1 MLNLSP
7 HNRNQIEADGL
18 VATQMLNK
26 APKKLLRNAIY
37 ALLVVGL
44 VILFL
49 PWTQNI
55 RSDGQVLTLRP
66 EQRPQTINALIGGRI
81 EKWFVKEG
89 DLVQK
94 GDTIMFISEIKD
106 GYFDPQLVG
115 RSEEQLKSKELSVV
129 SYSDKVQALDKR
141 IDALIAT
148 GKLKVQQARI
158 KAQQAQL
165 KLKSDSIE
173 NHAANLNYQI
183 AKDQYERFE
192 KLYERDLKSKT
203 EVETRKVAMQRAQ
216 ASMIGAQQKFL
227 QSRNDIIDAKVELNA
242 VETKFQDE
250 VSKAESDKFT
260 ALSSMYEAEIDVS
273 KMQSQVANYSIR
285 NGMYYILAPQDGRI
299 AKTLSSGIGE
309 TIKQGTAI
317 ATIMPTNY
325 DLAVEMYVRPMD
337 LPLLEVGQ
345 HVRIQF
351 DGWPAIVFS
360 GWPNTSYGTYG
371 GTVFA
376 IDQFANENGEF
387 RVLVSPDP
395 KEHKW
400 PEALRVGGGAYAML
414 LLKDVPI
421 WYELWRNVNGFPPDY
436 YKAKVPDTKNKTK
449 ASKNEK

>member
-7 HNRNQIEADGL
+7 QNRNQIDTEGL

-26 APKKLLRNAIY
+26 APKKLLRNTIY
-37 ALLVVGL
+37 ALLILSL

-55 RSDGQVLTLRP
+55 RSNGQVLTLRP

-89 DLVQK
+89 DLVRQ

-115 RSEEQLKSKELSVV
+115 RSEDQLKSKELSVV
-129 SYSDKVQALDKR
+129 SYSDKVQALDAR

-250 VSKAESDKFT
+250 VSKAESEKFT

-309 TIKQGTAI
+309 TIKQGAAI

-337 LPLLEVGQ
+337 LPLLQVGQ

-387 RVLVSPDP
+387 RVLVAPDA
-395 KEHKW
+395 KAHKW

-414 LLKDVPI
+414 LLNDVPI

-436 YKAKVPDTKNKTK
+436 YKSKVPDTKSKTK
-449 ASKNEK
+449 SIKNEK

>member
-7 HNRNQIEADGL
+7 QNRNHIDAEGL

-26 APKKLLRNAIY
+26 APKKLLRNTIY
-37 ALLVVGL
+37 ALLILGL
-44 VILFL
+44 IILFL

-55 RSDGQVLTLRP
+55 RSNGQVLTLRP

-89 DLVQK
+89 DLVKQ

-115 RSEEQLKSKELSVV
+115 RSEDQLRSKELSVV
-129 SYSDKVQALDKR
+129 SYSDKVQALDAR

-216 ASMIGAQQKFL
+216 AAMIGAQQKFL
-227 QSRNDIIDAKVELNA
+227 QSRNDIIDAKVELSA

-250 VSKAESDKFT
+250 VSKAESEKFT

-285 NGMYYILAPQDGRI
+285 NGMYYIGPARWPHRQNFIQRHRRNHQTGRSHRDHHADQLRPRGRNVRQTDGF
-299 AKTLSSGIGE
+299 
-309 TIKQGTAI
+309 
-317 ATIMPTNY
+317 
-325 DLAVEMYVRPMD
+325 AV
-337 LPLLEVGQ
+337 
-345 HVRIQF
+345 
-351 DGWPAIVFS
+351 AS
-360 GWPNTSYGTYG
+360 
-371 GTVFA
+371 
-376 IDQFANENGEF
+376 
-387 RVLVSPDP
+387 
-395 KEHKW
+395 
-400 PEALRVGGGAYAML
+400 GGAARAHSVRRLACDCILWLAQYQL
-414 LLKDVPI
+414 RH
-421 WYELWRNVNGFPPDY
+421 LWRNRLCDRSVCQ
-436 YKAKVPDTKNKTK
+436 
-449 ASKNEK
+449 

>member
-7 HNRNQIEADGL
+7 QNRNQIDTENL
-18 VATQMLNK
+18 VVTQMLNK
-26 APKKLLRNAIY
+26 APKKLFRNAIL
-37 ALLVVGL
+37 ALLFVGF
-44 VILFL
+44 VILLL

-81 EKWFVKEG
+81 EQWFVKEG
-89 DLVQK
+89 DLVQR
-94 GDTIMFISEIKD
+94 GDTIMFISELKD
-106 GYFDPQLVG
+106 GYFDPKLVG
-115 RSEEQLKSKELSVV
+115 RSEQQLKSKELSVV

-141 IDALIAT
+141 IDALIET

-158 KAQQAQL
+158 KTQQAQL

-192 KLYERDLKSKT
+192 KLYQKDLKSKT

-216 ASMIGAQQKFL
+216 ASMITAQQKFL
-227 QSRNDIIDAKVELNA
+227 QSRNDILDAKVEQYA

-250 VSKAESDKFT
+250 VSKAESEKFT

-273 KMQSQVANYSIR
+273 KMQTQVANYSIR

-309 TIKQGTAI
+309 TIKQGAAI
-317 ATIMPTNY
+317 ATIMPTHY

-337 LPLLEVGQ
+337 LPLLKVGQ

-376 IDQFANENGEF
+376 IDQFANEYGEF

-395 KEHKW
+395 KANKW
-400 PEALRVGGGAYAML
+400 PQALRVGGGAYAML
-414 LLKDVPI
+414 LLNDVPI

-436 YKAKVPDTKNKTK
+436 YKAKVPVSQNKTK
-449 ASKNEK
+449 KYEK